1 MYGLTR
7 ATTTLIGVAVAGFLL
22 WLGTQIFDF
31 PDVPSDGQYWAWM
44 GTLAAAGL
52 TIALSQ
58 LLGGWTKWGWPR
70 LSVPVFV
77 VGFLPSLVAGL
88 WVLFFHEPHGDWVAR
103 HVRDWSDDI
112 GIDSIVADL
121 GIAQS
126 AIGFGL
132 GLLLGLTFDTT
143 GPRVRS
149 GDAARARP
157 APAVPKGPSVA
168 GAGYAEQ
175 AVPHEEPPPEEPPV
189 REDVEPAAETPPR
202 RDQ

>member
-1 MYGLTR
+1 
-7 ATTTLIGVAVAGFLL
+7 
-22 WLGTQIFDF
+22 
-31 PDVPSDGQYWAWM
+31 M

-77 VGFLPSLVAGL
+77 VGFLPALVAGL

-112 GIDSIVADL
+112 GIDSLVADL
-121 GIAQS
+121 GIARS

-132 GLLLGLTFDTT
+132 GLLLGLTLDTT
-143 GPRVRS
+143 GPRVRR

-175 AVPHEEPPPEEPPV
+175 AVPPKEPPPEEQPV
-189 REDVEPAAETPPR
+189 REDAEPAAETPPR

>member
-77 VGFLPSLVAGL
+77 VGFLPALVAGL

-132 GLLLGLTFDTT
+132 GLLLGLTLDTT
-143 GPRVRS
+143 GPRVRR

-157 APAVPKGPSVA
+157 VPAVPKGPSVA

-175 AVPHEEPPPEEPPV
+175 AVPPKEPPPEEPPV
-189 REDVEPAAETPPR
+189 REDAEPAAETPPR
-202 RDQ
+202 RDE